1 MIWFV
6 QEWRDRLGDRWVAAC
21 AAPLLVA
28 VAWFTLSAMSR
39 AASDVDSA
47 NAEGIRTLVV
57 EAHDEWS
64 GDPVRVPPAPRAAR
78 VTDTL
83 AVRNRNPLN
92 IKYGGATK
100 KYVTQG
106 IASISR
112 FLPTDGGRF
121 LTFES
126 AAAGFRA
133 AVDLLTSPVYASLD
147 LDRAMKRWSNNG
159 YGAEIVRK
167 TAIDPTTSVKS
178 LEQKR
183 LEELIQAMAKAE
195 GYRASG
201 MSDEIV
207 KAVADAAATGKIAT
221 AQR

>member
-1 MIWFV
+1 MTRLV

-21 AAPLLVA
+21 AVPLLVA
-28 VAWFTLSAMSR
+28 VAWLTLSAMSR
-39 AASDVDSA
+39 DASDVDPA
-47 NAEGIRTLVV
+47 NAEGSRTLVV

-64 GDPVRVPPAPRAAR
+64 GDPTRVPPAPRAGR

-92 IKYGGATK
+92 IKYGGGTQ

-121 LTFES
+121 LKFES

-133 AVDLLTSPVYASLD
+133 AVELLTSPVYASLD

-159 YGAEIVRK
+159 YGAEIVKK
-167 TAIDPTTSVKS
+167 TSIDPATSVTS

-195 GYRASG
+195 GYSASG
-201 MSDEIV
+201 MADEIV
-207 KAVADAAATGKIAT
+207 KAVADAAAARKIAT